1 MSSQAK
7 RIATDVLG
15 WMWGTVQGS
24 FNDKMDTSQIITDAV
39 IGMIPLVGDVTAAR
53 DLIAVSI
60 GLAEDEKKREDT
72 LQWVMLVIFIFA
84 LIPVIGGVVKGVGR
98 LALRVT
104 GDLAKDTKLLEE
116 VIAFLNRIGHGN
128 AVKWLQELNVL
139 KYQAQVME
147 RFDALMDT
155 LIGVLGRVKMRLAS
169 VFLKSFVDR
178 MDKWV
183 EAFKVLKEA
192 GDKMIPKAIKELH
205 AKLLRLQQL
214 VYRGEWHSVTTGTQN
229 VTREVEGHMVEDSVQ
244 TARTTAH
251 GGGKQNRA
259 KAGPK
264 ATVDDKAAIEKVYKW
279 QEGYPE
285 LTRKVLPT
293 AFEKEVYVDIAAFS
307 GTINAGKVDGGE
319 YLLRIHTADVD
330 TLNGAWW
337 LRLPKGVTEANWRTV
352 LKNGKEW
359 RELLSV
365 LKEYSENGAFSI
377 CRVKPDKTIKAWEGK
392 ASEQFGRINPG
403 QYLPG
408 GKVQLYLAS
417 WSQEFQEAVEW
428 TVKFGKTEWTD
439 LENVGYASRK
449 VLVAGAARVVRLA
462 QDEDQT
468 KRPAVAGAQR

>member
-53 DLIAVSI
+53 DLIAVSL

-84 LIPVIGGVVKGVGR
+84 LIPVMGGVIKGVGR

-128 AVKWLQELNVL
+128 AVKWLQELNIL
-139 KYQAQVME
+139 KYE
-147 RFDALMDT
+147 SEILKRFDDLMNT
-155 LIGVLGRVKMRLAS
+155 LIGVLGRIKMRLAS

-183 EAFKVLKEA
+183 EAFKVLKAA
-192 GDKMIPKAIKELH
+192 GGKMIPKAIKELH

-214 VYRGEWHSVTTGTQN
+214 VYRGEWHTVTTGTQN
-229 VTREVEGHMVEDSVQ
+229 VTREVEAHLVEDSVQ

-251 GGGKQNRA
+251 GGWKQNVA
-259 KAGPK
+259 KADSKSEGEI
-264 ATVDDKAAIEKVYKW
+264 AKVYKW
-279 QEGYPE
+279 QEGYPV
-285 LTRKVLPT
+285 LTRNILPT
-293 AFEKEVYVDIAAFS
+293 AFEKEAYVDIAAFS
-307 GTINAGKVDGGE
+307 GPIRANRVEGGE
-319 YLLRIHTADVD
+319 YLLRIHTTKTQ
-330 TLNGAWW
+330 TLAGGWW
-337 LRLPKGVTEANWRTV
+337 IRLPPGVTEANWRTV

-359 RELLSV
+359 REV
-365 LKEYSENGAFSI
+365 LAVLEEFSENGAFSI
-377 CRVKPDKTIKAWEGK
+377 CRVKSGHSIKAWEGT
-392 ASEQFGRINPG
+392 AAEQFGRINPG

-408 GKVQLYLAS
+408 GKVQLYLAA
-417 WSQEFQEAVEW
+417 WSQEFHEAVEW

-439 LENVGYASRK
+439 LKNVGYAAGNFK
-449 VLVAGAARVVRLA
+449 MAGAARVERLA
-462 QDEDQT
+462 QDENQT